1 MSATAASPV
10 WTARVVTLFADMF
23 PGPLGFSLAGK
34 ALARGDWALETVD
47 IRDHA
52 RDKHRTVDDAP
63 LGGGAGMVMRPDVV
77 DAALRAARSGADR
90 VIHLS
95 PRGRPFDQ
103 ETARELSRERVV
115 VLLCGRY
122 EGIDQRV
129 LDAHAVE
136 EVSVGDFVLSGGEPA
151 AICVID
157 AVVRLLP
164 GIMGNV
170 DSADEESFGAA
181 DGGPLLEYPQY
192 TRPAVWRDPDGREW
206 PAPEVLLSGHH
217 ARVQAWRLAE
227 AERITK
233 ERRPDLWRR
242 VLAARAA
249 ADRGFGTRSA
259 GTGGSGPACNENKE
273 RCEP

>member
-95 PRGRPFDQ
+95 PRAMPRCAP
-103 ETARELSRERVV
+103 
-115 VLLCGRY
+115 
-122 EGIDQRV
+122 
-129 LDAHAVE
+129 
-136 EVSVGDFVLSGGEPA
+136 
-151 AICVID
+151 
-157 AVVRLLP
+157 
-164 GIMGNV
+164 
-170 DSADEESFGAA
+170 
-181 DGGPLLEYPQY
+181 
-192 TRPAVWRDPDGREW
+192 RDR
-206 PAPEVLLSGHH
+206 AP
-217 ARVQAWRLAE
+217 
-227 AERITK
+227 
-233 ERRPDLWRR
+233 
-242 VLAARAA
+242 
-249 ADRGFGTRSA
+249 
-259 GTGGSGPACNENKE
+259 TG
-273 RCEP
+273 